1 MNVLFQFLFKYR
13 TFLVFVLLEG
23 LCFWIIVK
31 SNSYHSAAYFT
42 SSNRLSA
49 SVFNSSQEIKD
60 YFSLREKNQY
70 LAEENARLRQL
81 ILLTGD
87 STTID
92 TTLPDT
98 TISKGIAAKVVD
110 KSIFFR
116 NNYLTINKGSL
127 DGVKPKM
134 GVIGT
139 KGIVGQV
146 KNVSSNY
153 STVVSLLHSKSL
165 ISATHNKSDALCT
178 VVWKGED
185 PLFANLE
192 FLPRHIS
199 LSVGDSIK
207 TSGYNSIFPDD
218 QLIGVIEELS
228 LDDAATFYT
237 ATVRLSSD
245 FYKLEYVYL
254 LEIPGKVEIDSLNIL
269 TDHGQE

>member
-1 MNVLFQFLFKYR
+1 MNVLFQFLFRYR

-23 LCFWIIVK
+23 FCFWIIVK
-31 SNSYHSAAYFT
+31 NNSYHSAEYFT

-49 SVFNSSQEIKD
+49 SVFQSSQEIKD
-60 YFSLREKNQY
+60 YFSLKEKNRY
-70 LAEENARLRQL
+70 LAEENARLRQH
-81 ILLTGD
+81 ILLSQD
-87 STTID
+87 SALINIDLEDTIGYA
-92 TTLPDT
+92 
-98 TISKGIAAKVVD
+98 GIAAKVVD

-116 NNYLTINKGSL
+116 NNYLTINKGSI

-134 GVIGT
+134 GVIGS
-139 KGIVGQV
+139 KGIVGQIN
-146 KNVSSNY
+146 NVSSHY

-165 ISATHNKSDALCT
+165 VSAMHDKSDALCT
-178 VVWKGED
+178 IVWKGED
-185 PLFANLE
+185 PLLANLE

-207 TSGYNSIFPDD
+207 TSGYNSVFPSD

-228 LDDAATFYT
+228 LDNAATFYT

-254 LEIPGKVEIDSLNIL
+254 LDLPGKNEIDSLNIL
-269 TDHGQE
+269 TEDG